1 MFRAQLASHQA
12 SRPGTVIYRPVALHP
27 LPVLGGA
34 TVSAGFFVV
43 VVVVDVVGGGVVV
56 DGVGVGSGAAVV
68 GAGVSGASVFFGSS
82 VVVGAGGWLSE
93 PVMAMS
99 AQLTNCSWG
108 PQPKQQRS
116 SSSPSS
122 MKSSLLQPQ
131 LLPVVGNKDSDAVVN
146 GLEGMERI

>member
-43 VVVVDVVGGGVVV
+43 VVVVVGGGVVV
-56 DGVGVGSGAAVV
+56 DGVGSGAAVV
-68 GAGVSGASVFFGSS
+68 GVGVSGASVFFGFS

-93 PVMAMS
+93 PVMAIS

-122 MKSSLLQPQ
+122 MWSSLLQPQ

>member
-12 SRPGTVIYRPVALHP
+12 SRPGTVMYRPVALHP

-43 VVVVDVVGGGVVV
+43 VVVVVV
-56 DGVGVGSGAAVV
+56 VGVGSGAAVV
-68 GAGVSGASVFFGSS
+68 GAGVLGPSVFFGSS
-82 VVVGAGGWLSE
+82 VVVGAGGWLPE

-131 LLPVVGNKDSDAVVN
+131 LLPVVGNKD
-146 GLEGMERI
+146 MQ